1 LLRHVVEFVQ
11 RSSRP
16 NTDFF
21 VADDLLQEARSFRRK
36 QAKRLR
42 AEREVETQAL
52 LEAFRYRSTRTTRP

>member
-16 NTDFF
+16 NTDLL
-21 VADDLLQEARSFRRK
+21 VADDLLQEARAFRRK
-36 QAKRLR
+36 QARQLR

-52 LEAFRYRSTRTTRP
+52 LEAFRYRSIRTTRP